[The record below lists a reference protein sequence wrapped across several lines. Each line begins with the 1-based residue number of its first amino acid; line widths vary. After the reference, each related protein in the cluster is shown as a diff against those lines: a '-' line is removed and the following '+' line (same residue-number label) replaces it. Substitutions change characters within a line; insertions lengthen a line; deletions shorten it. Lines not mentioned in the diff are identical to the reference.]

1 MREIT
6 RQQTG
11 VGLWRAPW
19 DKVLLPYLWVS
30 LPAFASALHS
40 VVELL
45 GGQETIFPRK
55 STGDVTEYSAKK
67 GGRLNGIKCK
77 PQLEEKYYITQLG
90 ETCRED
96 WLDSHQFH
104 FLFLAHKRQ
113 HFPAPL
119 QLGWDPVVGFCQ

>member
-1 MREIT
+1 MYDNTCPDNSQCHCEK
-6 RQQTG
+6 
-11 VGLWRAPW
+11 W
-19 DKVLLPYLWVS
+19 DAAQRCHK
-30 LPAFASALHS
+30 
-40 VVELL
+40 
-45 GGQETIFPRK
+45 G
-55 STGDVTEYSAKK
+55 VTEYSAKK

-90 ETCRED
+90 ETCREE
-96 WLDSHQFH
+96 WFDSHQFH